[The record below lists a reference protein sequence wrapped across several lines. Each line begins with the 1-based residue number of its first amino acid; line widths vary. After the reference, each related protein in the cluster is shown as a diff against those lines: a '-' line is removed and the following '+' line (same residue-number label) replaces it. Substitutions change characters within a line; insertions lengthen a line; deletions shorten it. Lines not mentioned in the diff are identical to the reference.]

1 MEGARVMKSQR
12 VNTRPGCVVSVSG
25 GVCSAVALLRAVERF
40 GADGVLP
47 VFCDTKAEDADLY
60 RFLDDCDEAFGVQTL
75 RIAEGRTLWEVA
87 RDVRFI
93 PNSQTGQ
100 CSRILK
106 RDLFA
111 KLMRDYQPE
120 LVAYGFSAEEPE
132 RAERRAKGSEFPCWF
147 PLIDKP
153 IVCGGDAKRI
163 ISDLG
168 IEIPALYKRGYEH
181 NNCGGFCFKA
191 GQRQFAHLLLDNHCL
206 YLYHEGKEQEIRE
219 MLGKDV
225 AIMKDRRGGKTRPM
239 TMREFRLAMDAQ
251 PDFFDETDGGA
262 ACDCMG
268 ATQRQT

>member
-1 MEGARVMKSQR
+1 VDEVKCKR

-25 GVCSAVALLRAVERF
+25 GVCSAVALLRAVEMF
-40 GADGVLP
+40 GPDGVLP
-47 VFCDTKAEDADLY
+47 VFCDTKAEDADLH
-60 RFLDDCDEAFGVQTL
+60 RFLDDCDKAFGVKTL
-75 RIAEGRTLWEVA
+75 RIADGRTLWKVA
-87 RDVRFI
+87 RDVMFI

-120 LVAYGFSAEEPE
+120 LVVYGFSAEEPE

-153 IVCGGDAKRI
+153 IVCGWDAKRI
-163 ISDLG
+163 ISELG
-168 IEIPALYKRGYEH
+168 IEIPSLYRRGYEH

-191 GQRQFAHLLLDNHCL
+191 GQRQFAHLLRDNRCL
-206 YLYHEGKEQEIRE
+206 YLYHEEEEQR
-219 MLGKDV
+219 MRDFLQQDV
-225 AIMKDRRGGKTRPM
+225 SIMKDRSGGAATPL
-239 TMREFRLAMDAQ
+239 TMRALRERLDRS
-251 PDFFDETDGGA
+251 PDLFDETDGGA

-268 ATQRQT
+268 ATE